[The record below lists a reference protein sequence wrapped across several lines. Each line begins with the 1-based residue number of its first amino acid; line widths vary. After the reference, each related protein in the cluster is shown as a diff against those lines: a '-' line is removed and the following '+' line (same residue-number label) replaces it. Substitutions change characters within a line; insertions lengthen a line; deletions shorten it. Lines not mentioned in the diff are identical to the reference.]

1 MRRFKL
7 EKGQLGAFLLGNA
20 VSMIMIA
27 FILFMVIYKP
37 SFVRW
42 DNICNIINECAIYG
56 ITACA
61 MTAAIICAEFDLS
74 ASSVFAWS
82 TVLCCLL
89 CDAIGFFPAVIV
101 TILCGAAFG
110 AFNGILVSRVR
121 MPAFVATLG
130 TMTAIKGLAYVVTD
144 AQPVNTANETLKAI
158 GQFHVA
164 GIGTAPMVFL
174 AVLLLFAWFL
184 KKTRFG
190 RAIYATGGN
199 YEVAR
204 LSGIN
209 VKLGKLVVFVLLGAF
224 AALSGVMYTSR
235 IMAGWAPYGSDLSL
249 YCVAATVIGGTSLAG
264 GNGGVHRTI
273 IGVLLMAI
281 MFNALT
287 MLGVDGSMQ
296 KFIRGIVLIT
306 VILLDAVANK
316 RRRA

>member
-1 MRRFKL
+1 MRTYKMDR
-7 EKGQLGAFLLGNA
+7 ERLGPFLLENA

-27 FILFMVIYKP
+27 FILFMVVRKP

-42 DNICNIINECAIYG
+42 ENICNIINECAVYG

-61 MTAAIICAEFDLS
+61 MTAAIICAEIDLS

-89 CDAIGFFPAVIV
+89 ANALGFVPAVV
-101 TILCGAAFG
+101 LTLLCGAVFG
-110 AFNGILVSRVR
+110 AFNGVLVSLVR

-144 AQPVNTANETLKAI
+144 AQPINTTNATLKAI
-158 GQFHVA
+158 GQFEVA
-164 GIGTAPMVFL
+164 GIGSAPMVFL
-174 AVLLLFAWFL
+174 AMLIVFGWFL

-209 VKLGKLVVFVLLGAF
+209 VRFSKFIIFVLLGAC
-224 AALSGVMYTSR
+224 AALSGVM
-235 IMAGWAPYGSDLSL
+235 
-249 YCVAATVIGGTSLAG
+249 
-264 GNGGVHRTI
+264 
-273 IGVLLMAI
+273 
-281 MFNALT
+281 
-287 MLGVDGSMQ
+287 
-296 KFIRGIVLIT
+296 
-306 VILLDAVANK
+306 
-316 RRRA
+316 

>member
-1 MRRFKL
+1 MKRYKL
-7 EKGQLGAFLLGNA
+7 EKGRLEPFLLENA
-20 VSMIMIA
+20 VSMIMIV
-27 FILFMVIYKP
+27 FMIIRKP
-37 SFVRW
+37 SFISW
-42 DNICNIINECAIYG
+42 GNICNIINECAVYG

-61 MTAAIICAEFDLS
+61 MTTAIICAEFDLS
-74 ASSVFAWS
+74 ASSIFAWS
-82 TVLCCLL
+82 TVLCCML
-89 CDAIGFFPAVIV
+89 CNAMGFFPALII
-101 TILCGAAFG
+101 TLLCGAVFG
-110 AFNGILVSRVR
+110 AFNGLLVSLVR

-130 TMTAIKGLAYVVTD
+130 TMTAIEGLAYVVTD
-144 AQPVNTANETLKAI
+144 AQPINTANETLKAI
-158 GQFHVA
+158 GQFHIA
-164 GIGTAPMVFL
+164 GIGTAPMVFI
-174 AVLLLFAWFL
+174 ATLLVFIWFL

-209 VKLGKLVVFVLLGAF
+209 VKFCKFIIFVLLGAC

-296 KFIRGIVLIT
+296 KFIRGLVLIT
-306 VILLDAVANK
+306 VIMLDAVANMRQK
-316 RRRA
+316 N

>member
-1 MRRFKL
+1 MKRYKL
-7 EKGQLGAFLLGNA
+7 EKGRLEPFLLENA
-20 VSMIMIA
+20 VSMIMIV
-27 FILFMVIYKP
+27 FVIFMIIRKP
-37 SFVRW
+37 SFISW
-42 DNICNIINECAIYG
+42 GNICNIINECAVYG

-61 MTAAIICAEFDLS
+61 MTTAIICAEFDLS
-74 ASSVFAWS
+74 ASSIFAWS
-82 TVLCCLL
+82 TVLCCML
-89 CDAIGFFPAVIV
+89 CNAMGFFPALII
-101 TILCGAAFG
+101 TLLCRAVF
-110 AFNGILVSRVR
+110 
-121 MPAFVATLG
+121 TLG
-130 TMTAIKGLAYVVTD
+130 TMTAIEGLAYVVTD
-144 AQPVNTANETLKAI
+144 AQPINTANETLKAI
-158 GQFHVA
+158 GQFHIA
-164 GIGTAPMVFL
+164 GIGTAPMVFI
-174 AVLLLFAWFL
+174 ATLLVFIWFL

-209 VKLGKLVVFVLLGAF
+209 VKFCKFIIFVLLGAC

-296 KFIRGIVLIT
+296 KFIRGLVLIT
-306 VILLDAVANK
+306 VIMLDAVANMRQK
-316 RRRA
+316 N

>member
-1 MRRFKL
+1 MKGFKRNG
-7 EKGQLGAFLLGNA
+7 ERLGPFLLENA

-27 FILFMVIYKP
+27 FMLFMVVRKP
-37 SFVRW
+37 SFIRW
-42 DNICNIINECAIYG
+42 ENIANIINEFAVYG

-61 MTAAIICAEFDLS
+61 MTTAIICAEFDLS

-82 TVLCCLL
+82 TVLCCML
-89 CDAIGFFPAVIV
+89 CNRFGFAPAVV
-101 TILCGAAFG
+101 LTLLCGALFG
-110 AFNGILVSRVR
+110 ALNGVLVALVR

-144 AQPVNTANETLKAI
+144 AQPINTTNETLKAL
-158 GQFHVA
+158 GQFEVL
-164 GIGTAPMVFL
+164 GIGSAPMVFL
-174 AVLLLFAWFL
+174 AVLLVFAYFL

-209 VKLGKLVVFVLLGAF
+209 VKFSKFIIFVLLGSC
-224 AALSGVMYTSR
+224 AALSGIMYTSR
-235 IMAGWAPYGSDLSL
+235 ILAGWAPYGSDLSL

-264 GNGGVHRTI
+264 GSGGVHRTV

-296 KFIRGIVLIT
+296 KFIRGLVLIT
-306 VILLDAVANK
+306 VIMLDAFANK
-316 RRRA
+316 RQRS